1 MEKIG
6 IIGLGFVG
14 EATFEGLKN
23 HHKIFTFDIS
33 KDCNC
38 KSISELVEKS
48 DMIFVCVPTPMSKD
62 GKCDL
67 SIVRSVVK
75 EISENCSD
83 KIVIIKSTSPPE
95 TTSKLSTEFSNV
107 SIIFNPEFL
116 TEKNYINDF
125 KNQEFIVLGGGKDS
139 CERVKKMYLKVFP
152 QIKYFITNSNTAE
165 LVKYT
170 INNFLA
176 LKVSFANEIY
186 NFSKI
191 INIDYDELISICQ
204 NDNRLGKSHW
214 QVPGHDGSMG
224 FGGSCFPKDVSAL
237 LYEMDSKGMKS
248 YIINAAKMRNIEV
261 DRPEKDWEKLKG
273 RAVSIEH

>member
-139 CERVKKMYLKVFP
+139 L
-152 QIKYFITNSNTAE
+152 S
-165 LVKYT
+165 
-170 INNFLA
+170 
-176 LKVSFANEIY
+176 
-186 NFSKI
+186 
-191 INIDYDELISICQ
+191 LIHI
-204 NDNRLGKSHW
+204 
-214 QVPGHDGSMG
+214 
-224 FGGSCFPKDVSAL
+224 
-237 LYEMDSKGMKS
+237 
-248 YIINAAKMRNIEV
+248 
-261 DRPEKDWEKLKG
+261 
-273 RAVSIEH
+273 

>member
-1 MEKIG
+1 
-6 IIGLGFVG
+6 
-14 EATFEGLKN
+14 
-23 HHKIFTFDIS
+23 
-33 KDCNC
+33 
-38 KSISELVEKS
+38 
-48 DMIFVCVPTPMSKD
+48 
-62 GKCDL
+62 
-67 SIVRSVVK
+67 
-75 EISENCSD
+75 
-83 KIVIIKSTSPPE
+83 
-95 TTSKLSTEFSNV
+95 
-107 SIIFNPEFL
+107 
-116 TEKNYINDF
+116 
-125 KNQEFIVLGGGKDS
+125 
-139 CERVKKMYLKVFP
+139 MYLKVFP